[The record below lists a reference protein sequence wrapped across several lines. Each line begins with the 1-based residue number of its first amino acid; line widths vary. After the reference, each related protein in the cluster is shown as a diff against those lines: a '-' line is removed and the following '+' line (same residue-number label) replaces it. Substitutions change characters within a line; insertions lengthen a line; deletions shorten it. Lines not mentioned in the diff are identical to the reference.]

1 MEKQKEKKLASE
13 FTMSEERERRGDRVL
28 QLPVLLRES
37 LILSESEALC
47 RAAGF
52 ETGSQRTHMANS
64 LRTDSLG

>member
-13 FTMSEERERRGDRVL
+13 VTVSEERERRGDRVL

-37 LILSESEALC
+37 LILSESEAMC
-47 RAAGF
+47 RVAGF
-52 ETGSQRTHMANS
+52 ETGFQRTHMANS